1 MADMVSALTGIGG
14 ALLGTAVG
22 AFVTHLLQRRN
33 TSLARLHEE
42 RISAYVAFA
51 EAVMEFRREL
61 MDRWF
66 AEHRGA
72 ANDSA
77 PVYAARSAMW
87 TAYYRVLLLAGDAGT
102 RHAASAARE
111 SVSSIKKAESLD
123 VMKQRADGA
132 RAAVGRFVECARAEV
147 SP

>member
-22 AFVTHLLQRRN
+22 AFVTHFMQRRN

-42 RISAYVAFA
+42 RLSAYVAFA

-66 AEHRGA
+66 VERGGA
-72 ANDSA
+72 VHDSTS
-77 PVYAARSAMW
+77 VYSARSTMW
-87 TAYYRVLLLAGDAGT
+87 TAYYRVVLLAGDEDI
-102 RHAASAARE
+102 RQSAATARE
-111 SVSSIKKAESLD
+111 TVSSIKEAESLD
-123 VMKQRADGA
+123 TMKERSDLT
-132 RAAVGRFVECARAEV
+132 REEVRRFVDRARTEV
-147 SP
+147 SR